1 MIAVTHKKTG
11 FTLVEL
17 VIVVALIGIVIG
29 IAAPALQEYSIDINL
44 KSAVRNLK
52 SDMELSKLRAIREN
66 SRVVMAFDTGN
77 NSYQTFVDD
86 GAGGG
91 TAGNNIKDGS
101 ESVVKTVS
109 IPGNVTM
116 YEAGFPGGVPRFR
129 FDGRGLP
136 NGLGGHVY
144 MKNTNDNYRG
154 ITLSMVGHIQIQTST
169 DGGTWEDVD

>member
-1 MIAVTHKKTG
+1 MIAVTQKKAG

-29 IAAPALQEYSIDINL
+29 IAAPALQEYSIDVNL
-44 KSAVRNLK
+44 KSAARNLK
-52 SDMELSKLRAIREN
+52 SNMELSKLRAIREN
-66 SRVVMAFDTGN
+66 SRVVMDFDTGN
-77 NSYQTFVDD
+77 NSYEAFVDN

-91 TAGNNIKDGS
+91 TAGNNARDGS
-101 ESVVKTVS
+101 EPVVKTVS
-109 IPGNVTM
+109 IPTNVTI

-144 MKNTNDNYRG
+144 IKNTNDNYRG
-154 ITLSMVGHIQIQTST
+154 VALSMVGHIQIQTST
-169 DGGTWEDVD
+169 DGETWEDVD

>member
-1 MIAVTHKKTG
+1 MVVTRKKAG

-17 VIVVALIGIVIG
+17 MIVFMLIGIVAG
-29 IAAPALQEYSIDINL
+29 IAIPALQQYSIDANL

-66 SRVVMAFDTGN
+66 SRVVMTFDTGN
-77 NSYQTFVDD
+77 NSYEAFVDN

-91 TAGNNIKDGS
+91 SAGNNIKDGS
-101 ESVVKTVS
+101 EPVVKTVS
-109 IPGNVTM
+109 IPANVTM
-116 YEAGFPGGVPRFR
+116 YKAGFPGGVPRFR

-144 MKNTNDNYRG
+144 MKNINDNYRG
-154 ITLSMVGHIQIQTST
+154 VVLSMVGHIQIRTST
-169 DGGTWEDVD
+169 DGGTWGDVD

>member
-1 MIAVTHKKTG
+1 MVVTQKKAG

-17 VIVVALIGIVIG
+17 IIVVALIGIVIG
-29 IAAPALQEYSIDINL
+29 IAAPALQEYSIDANL

-66 SRVVMAFDTGN
+66 SRVVMAFNTGN
-77 NSYQTFVDD
+77 NSYEAFVDN
-86 GAGGG
+86 GTGGG
-91 TAGNNIKDGS
+91 SAGNNIKDGL
-101 ESVVKTVS
+101 ETVVKTVS
-109 IPGNVTM
+109 IPRNVTM

-144 MKNTNDNYRG
+144 MQNTNGNYRG
-154 ITLSMVGHIQIQTST
+154 AVLSMVGHIQIQTST
-169 DGGTWEDVD
+169 DGGSWEDVD